1 MRLLIVAGESM
12 APAVRDGDV
21 FMVGQAGKV
30 RRGDIVVFPHPRLT
44 GMTLIKRVIG
54 LPGETVAIEMGEV
67 SVDGRQDIDRWGV
80 GFTYPDGE
88 WVTLDHHVFVLSDNR
103 KATRDDSRNFGPIPE
118 RVLRRVRWRLRRGRP
133 DAPGT
138 LDQ

>member
-1 MRLLIVAGESM
+1 M

-21 FMVGQAGKV
+21 LMVGHAGKV

-67 SVDGRQDIDRWGV
+67 VVDGRQDIDRWGV
-80 GFTYPDGE
+80 GFTYP
-88 WVTLDHHVFVLSDNR
+88 
-103 KATRDDSRNFGPIPE
+103 
-118 RVLRRVRWRLRRGRP
+118 
-133 DAPGT
+133 
-138 LDQ
+138 